1 IHAMLSAARSAA
13 AWSPCGV
20 NCSKPAFISL
30 RNSSLGFVFIP
41 HSVRSQALEGAA
53 VISPR
58 EHRRY
63 TMTNALP
70 QLQRDLN
77 IRFPER
83 KDVIDGA
90 LAAVL
95 AGEHVLLLGPP
106 GTAKSALARAI
117 AQAFGGIYFE
127 RLLTKFSTP
136 EELFG
141 AISLK
146 ALEQDRFARV
156 VTGMLPVAEF
166 AFVDEIFKANSAI
179 LNSLLTVVNER
190 VFHNGG
196 QPTPVPL
203 VTLFGASNEL
213 PEGKELEALFDRFL
227 LRFEVG
233 YLLRPGNLKL
243 VLAAPDPVAASVMT
257 MKEMRA
263 AQVEAARVTVSDETI
278 DALIQIRDA
287 CKAEGIVASDRR
299 WKKSLKL
306 AQATAYMAGE
316 KKTSPED
323 LSILVDSLWR
333 EPKERPKVARLVGK
347 LADPVGAQAAEI
359 LDAARE
365 TAAKVA
371 ALVAGDR
378 KAYIAQAAQALE
390 QFQAQQKKLA
400 QLAKGAGRR
409 ASVVIQDSMDEIV
422 ALHTE
427 LARNVSAGLGLR
439 SARS

>member
-1 IHAMLSAARSAA
+1 MPTSAFQQLRS
-13 AWSPCGV
+13 
-20 NCSKPAFISL
+20 
-30 RNSSLGFVFIP
+30 
-41 HSVRSQALEGAA
+41 
-53 VISPR
+53 
-58 EHRRY
+58 
-63 TMTNALP
+63 
-70 QLQRDLN
+70 DLTA
-77 IRFPER
+77 RFPER
-83 KDVIDGA
+83 KDVIEGA

-117 AQAFGGIYFE
+117 AQAFGGVYFE

-156 VTGMLPVAEF
+156 VTGKLPEAEF
-166 AFVDEIFKANSAI
+166 AFVDEVFKANSAI
-179 LNSLLTVVNER
+179 LNSLLSLVNER
-190 VFHNGG
+190 IFHNDG
-196 QPTPVPL
+196 QPVRCPL
-203 VTLFGASNEL
+203 VTMFGASNEL

-227 LRFEVG
+227 VRFEVG
-233 YLLRPGNLKL
+233 YLLRSGNLKL
-243 VLAAPDPVAASVMT
+243 VLAAPDPVAATVMT
-257 MKEMRA
+257 MKELRT
-263 AQVEAARVTVSDETI
+263 AQVEAANVTVSDETV

-306 AQATAYMAGE
+306 AQAGAYMVGE

-333 EPKERPKVARLVGK
+333 EPKDRPKVARLVGK

-390 QFQAQQKKLA
+390 QFQAQQKKLSH
-400 QLAKGAGRR
+400 LAKGAGRR
-409 ASVVIQDSMDEIV
+409 ASVVIKDSTDEII

>member
-1 IHAMLSAARSAA
+1 MPEIQKANPLHQLRTDLAA
-13 AWSPCGV
+13 
-20 NCSKPAFISL
+20 
-30 RNSSLGFVFIP
+30 
-41 HSVRSQALEGAA
+41 
-53 VISPR
+53 
-58 EHRRY
+58 
-63 TMTNALP
+63 
-70 QLQRDLN
+70 
-77 IRFPER
+77 RFPER
-83 KDVIDGA
+83 KDVIEGA

-117 AQAFGGIYFE
+117 AQAFGGTYFE

-156 VTGMLPVAEF
+156 VTGKLPEAEF
-166 AFVDEIFKANSAI
+166 AFVDEVFKANSAI
-179 LNSLLTVVNER
+179 LNSLLSLVNER
-190 VFHNGG
+190 VFHNDG
-196 QPTPVPL
+196 QPAPCPL
-203 VTLFGASNEL
+203 VTMFGASNEL

-227 LRFEVG
+227 LRFEVS

-243 VLAAPDPVAASVMT
+243 VLAAPDPVAAPLMVM
-257 MKEMRA
+257 KDLRA
-263 AQVEAARVTVSDETI
+263 AQAEAAKVAITDETI

-287 CKAEGIVASDRR
+287 CKADGIVASDRR

-306 AQATAYMAGE
+306 AQAMAFMAGE

-333 EPKERPKVARLVGK
+333 EPKDRPKVARLVGK

-378 KAYIAQAAQALE
+378 RAYIAQAAQALE

-409 ASVVIQDSMDEIV
+409 ASVVIQDAETEILG
-422 ALHTE
+422 LHSE